1 MEEIMS
7 EQSRKIVFITG
18 GTDGLGKAIA
28 KALAPNHDVIISSAN
43 ASKTEAVARELGV
56 EFAVADVRNFDSINA
71 AVNSVIENHSRIDCF
86 INCAGLW
93 IEGELETNDPE
104 KMREVLEV
112 NLLGVMYAS
121 KAVAP
126 HMKQQHAGMIIN
138 VSSKS
143 GLSHKPERSVY
154 NASKWGVTGF
164 TKCLADDLKQHGIVV
179 TGLFPGKMNTKL
191 FERAGNPKQMDN
203 AIETEEVARL
213 VRFLLDA
220 PSNVVYPEIGVRHIS
235 E

>member
-1 MEEIMS
+1 MS
-7 EQSRKIVFITG
+7 EQSRKVVLITG

-28 KALAPNHDVIISSAN
+28 KKLAPNHTVVISSAN
-43 ASKTEAVARELGV
+43 AQKVEAVAHELGV
-56 EFAVADVRNFDSINA
+56 ESVVADVRDFASIEQAINQ
-71 AVNSVIENHSRIDCF
+71 VYENHKHIDVL

-93 IEGELETNDPE
+93 IEGELESNDPE
-104 KMREVLEV
+104 YMREVLEV
-112 NLLGVMYAS
+112 NLLGLMYAS
-121 KAVAP
+121 KAVVP
-126 HMKQQHAGMIIN
+126 LMKQQNAGMIIN

-179 TGLFPGKMNTKL
+179 TGLYPGKMNTKL

-213 VRFLLDA
+213 VEFLLGA
-220 PSNVVYPEIGVRHIS
+220 PANVVYPDVGIRHIS

>member
-1 MEEIMS
+1 MS
-7 EQSRKIVFITG
+7 EQSRKVVLITG
-18 GTDGLGKAIA
+18 GTDGLGKTIA
-28 KALAPNHDVIISSAN
+28 KQLAPNHTVVISSAN
-43 ASKTEAVARELGV
+43 AQKAEAVAHELGV
-56 EFAVADVRNFDSINA
+56 ESVVADVRDFASIQQAINQ
-71 AVNSVIENHSRIDCF
+71 VYENHKHIDVL

-93 IEGELETNDPE
+93 IEGELESNDPE
-104 KMREVLEV
+104 YMREVLEV
-112 NLLGVMYAS
+112 NLLGLMYAS
-121 KAVAP
+121 KAVVP
-126 HMKQQHAGMIIN
+126 IMKQQNAGMIIN

-164 TKCLADDLKQHGIVV
+164 TKCLADDLKQYGIAV

-213 VRFLLDA
+213 VEFLLGA
-220 PSNVVYPEIGVRHIS
+220 PSNVVYPDVGIRHIS